1 MMSSYPD
8 SARERLGS
16 LLIRRRHE
24 LDPRYRNRE
33 FFAKETGVHWRV
45 LYEIERSKRDNF
57 TDLTL
62 AAVEVAYR
70 LRRGSIAR
78 MLAGGDLEPLEDTP
92 PRGPGEPRSYTPEEV
107 ERITA
112 DFVRMIQART
122 QADDDGDG
130 KDREKPA

>member
-1 MMSSYPD
+1 MMSSPD

-33 FFAKETGVHWRV
+33 FFAKETGVHRRV

-78 MLAGGDLEPLEDTP
+78 ILAGGDPEPLEETSPQD
-92 PRGPGEPRSYTPEEV
+92 RGEAPQEYTPEDV
-107 ERITA
+107 ERITS
-112 DFVRMIQART
+112 DFVKMIQART
-122 QADDDGDG
+122 RADNDGNG